1 MRKSFLLICTVVA
14 LLLAPLSALAQD
26 GLPPVT
32 CGSLSDD
39 DCAILEG
46 SRDAML
52 AVTSYSSAVSMETA
66 LEGVPNLPAELGFSF
81 ETEGVFSLAPDVNA
95 RMLELQRGDPANLAD
110 NFDELMQ
117 VTTDF
122 YSESAFDLDIS
133 FALSEGLAE
142 LLSAQAG
149 LPLPESL
156 SMPVRLVD
164 GVVFVN
170 VDEIGE
176 LTGDDEVSG
185 WLGIDMVAAME
196 QSSAAL
202 AEQMESGDAASGASM
217 DALTGA
223 LASVSSSQ
231 AMAEQFAQYVEVERL
246 DDDEVDGVE
255 VAQFLFTFDLAS
267 YAASPEF
274 IEMISAQLEQQM
286 AMQEAMGEEPP
297 MTQEDLDMVVEL
309 LPMFAPMLLSGV
321 QFETV
326 KSVGLEDLFVYS
338 TETTVEWNLSQV
350 AAMVE
355 TMMGGAG
362 RPARGAENAFFSLY
376 VSSQNWGFDEEVEVE
391 APEGAMM
398 VPLDEMSG
406 PSM

>member
-14 LLLAPLSALAQD
+14 LLLAPVSAMAQD

-52 AVTSYSSAVSMETA
+52 AVTSYSAAVSMETT
-66 LEGVPNLPAELGFSF
+66 LEGVPNLPDELGFSF
-81 ETEGVFSLAPDVNA
+81 DAEGVFSMAPEVTA

-122 YSESAFDLDIS
+122 YSESAVDMNIS
-133 FALSEGLAE
+133 FALSAGLAE

-164 GVVFVN
+164 GAVFVN

-217 DALTGA
+217 DALTSA
-223 LASVSSSQ
+223 LAGVSSSQ
-231 AMAEQFAQYVEVERL
+231 AMAEQFAQFVEVERL

-267 YAASPEF
+267 YVASPEF

-286 AMQEAMGEEPP
+286 AMAEAMGEAPP
-297 MTQEDLDMVVEL
+297 MSQEDLDMVVEM

-326 KSVGLEDLFVYS
+326 KSVGLEDLLVYS
-338 TETTVEWNLSQV
+338 TETTVEWDLSQV
-350 AAMVE
+350 AAMAGA
-355 TMMGGAG
+355 MMGGAG
-362 RPARGAENAFFSLY
+362 RPARGAENAFFSFYL
-376 VSSQNWGFDEEVEVE
+376 SSQYWDFDEEVEVE
-391 APEGAMM
+391 APEDAMM